1 METFPVWIC
10 EEIVAGY
17 RERGLA
23 SLFRWQAEVL
33 SDASLRAP
41 HYANL
46 LFSAPTSAGK
56 TVVAELIAVNTVLTT
71 KRKALFI
78 FPYVSVAREK
88 FIALQKLW
96 RSVNLRVRA
105 YVGACSAPLDCW
117 DAAVCTIEKANSL
130 LNRATEE
137 GTLEDIGVVVVD
149 EFHMIFDSNR
159 GQIIEHMVA
168 KLLYASAYLSH
179 HVQIIA
185 MSATISNLAE
195 IADWLKAHQ
204 FETHFRPVELE
215 EGILIGKTICDVQT
229 LLPLRSISSRFELP
243 ADPERIIQLCME
255 SLSLGDSVLIFC
267 SSKAE
272 TEKVATMVS
281 NHLRELL
288 SEEPQQDFN
297 HMLKIDAL
305 SFFVEYFQNE
315 TQSSDEILL
324 TTIPTGVAFHHAGL
338 TMEEREAVEDGFRA
352 GVLRI
357 LVATSTLSSGVNL
370 PAQRVI
376 IKAQLSGPSALTNI
390 AYRQMVGRAGRL
402 GQSSKGK
409 PPYNPIEKNVAHKNV
424 ESYRVNEVACWLM
437 GLCSVVNTTIHNA
450 AQRWPFEIAN

>member
-1 METFPVWIC
+1 
-10 EEIVAGY
+10 
-17 RERGLA
+17 
-23 SLFRWQAEVL
+23 
-33 SDASLRAP
+33 
-41 HYANL
+41 
-46 LFSAPTSAGK
+46 
-56 TVVAELIAVNTVLTT
+56 
-71 KRKALFI
+71 
-78 FPYVSVAREK
+78 
-88 FIALQKLW
+88 
-96 RSVNLRVRA
+96 
-105 YVGACSAPLDCW
+105 
-117 DAAVCTIEKANSL
+117 
-130 LNRATEE
+130 
-137 GTLEDIGVVVVD
+137 
-149 EFHMIFDSNR
+149 
-159 GQIIEHMVA
+159 
-168 KLLYASAYLSH
+168 
-179 HVQIIA
+179 

-272 TEKVATMVS
+272 TEKVATVVS

-402 GQSSKGK
+402 GQSSKEDFGPVDK
-409 PPYNPIEKNVAHKNV
+409 AKTSA
-424 ESYRVNEVACWLM
+424 R
-437 GLCSVVNTTIHNA
+437 
-450 AQRWPFEIAN
+450 